1 MIKLKTKPFG
11 EIEIEEKQ
19 IISFPFGLPGFEQL
33 KEFALLDSGQ
43 YPFYWLQSTSEEN
56 VAFIMIDPFILKSDY
71 QVEVLDSEYET
82 IGLSNKEGSALI
94 FTILTIR
101 AGGAM
106 ISANLQAPVVINP
119 QKRVGRQFISNN
131 PELEIRY
138 DVIAA
143 LKKMEGK

>member
-11 EIEIEEKQ
+11 EIEIDEKQ

-56 VAFIMIDPFILKSDY
+56 VAFIMMDPFLLKEDY
-71 QVEVLDSEYET
+71 QVEVLDSEYAT
-82 IGLSNKEGSALI
+82 IGLSDKAGSALI
-94 FTILTIR
+94 FTILTVR
-101 AGGAM
+101 ASGAM

-119 QKRVGRQFISNN
+119 QTKVGRQFISNN
-131 PELEIRY
+131 PDLEIRY
-138 DVIAA
+138 DVMKA
-143 LKKMEGK
+143 LKQMEAN